1 MHVNAIFPYRQWFLA
16 CSTKQQTNSICY
28 SKTKNSCFCGLKN
41 KLRAVDDKRNIPI
54 YRNLLFDRRSSL
66 WTTQGE
72 STCRGCIESLIRT
85 KDKAAK
91 RICKPRSLI
100 SKRCQPWIDA
110 GIRFCYARRFD
121 LNQHQPLREITSWF
135 RGECGRK
142 TET

>member
-1 MHVNAIFPYRQWFLA
+1 MQKQWFLT
-16 CSTKQQTNSICY
+16 CSTKNQPNSICY
-28 SKTKNSCFCGLKN
+28 GEAKSFCFCGLKN
-41 KLRAVDDKRNIPI
+41 RLRAIDDKRNIPI
-54 YRNLLFDRRSSL
+54 YRKFLFDRRSSL

-72 STCRGCIESLIRT
+72 GTCRGCIESLIRT
-85 KDKAAK
+85 KDKSAK

-110 GIRFCYARRFD
+110 RIRFCYARRFD
-121 LNQHQPLREITSWF
+121 FNQHQPLREITSWF